1 MLNIFEAKNYQ
12 ENQFNLPFMNNNQII
27 PQRDVVLSIKP
38 QYSEKIILG
47 RKTVELRR
55 RFPLNIPKGT
65 MAYVYSTTPVRAIVG
80 YAEIK
85 GVLKKSVAQIWH
97 DHSDTA
103 FIKKEDFDAY
113 FEGVEYGFVLCFENA
128 CALENVIKLD
138 ELREKYHFQPP
149 QSFLYAKPLLKVA
162 LENEYTS
169 LPN

>member
-1 MLNIFEAKNYQ
+1 MKTYQ
-12 ENQFNLPFMNNNQII
+12 RMTSLIMNNDQLR

-55 RFPLNIPKGT
+55 RFPINVPEGT
-65 MAYVYSTTPVRAIVG
+65 IVYVYSTTPVRAIIG
-80 YAEIK
+80 YAQIK
-85 GVLKKSVAQIWH
+85 GVLKKPIAQIWH

-113 FEGVEYGFVLCFENA
+113 FAGVEHGFVLCFENA
-128 CALENVIKLD
+128 QALENKITLT

-149 QSFLYAKPLLKVA
+149 QSFLYAKPLLKKA
-162 LENEYTS
+162 LENEHTS
-169 LPN
+169 LFDRH